1 MPMKRKC
8 QANYVDLSKSKH
20 NRVTHKLTNDIFKTF
35 IDLTQYDINKIKIK
49 KVRNP
54 KSNIAN
60 GKSEGIN
67 ILPNEGT

>member
-1 MPMKRKC
+1 M
-8 QANYVDLSKSKH
+8 
-20 NRVTHKLTNDIFKTF
+20 THKLTHDIFKTF